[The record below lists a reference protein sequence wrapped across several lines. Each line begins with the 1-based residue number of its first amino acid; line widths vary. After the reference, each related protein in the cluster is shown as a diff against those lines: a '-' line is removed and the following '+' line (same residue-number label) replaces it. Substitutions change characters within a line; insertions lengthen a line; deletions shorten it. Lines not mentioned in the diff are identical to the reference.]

1 MGPSDRQGARVATS
15 GGGEQA
21 AASRKRAAVETYA
34 RHQAALRRTARRF
47 SLCEDDAEDALQRG
61 LEILL
66 RKAPSDDERELIRWT
81 QTVVKHEALA
91 VRRERERIL
100 AGPAAAPPVDADED
114 WVALIPASADGP
126 PERAERREAIA
137 RSREALRALKPQEL
151 RALTLLAEGYSY
163 REIGEITGF
172 SPTKINRCLA
182 EGRERFRGFLAR
194 SNAGGRCAELQPLLS
209 AFCDGEAGADEAT
222 AVREHL
228 RACAHC
234 RATLRA
240 YRAAPGAAAALA
252 PALPAGRS
260 LLERAH
266 ETLAGL
272 LARFGGGGAGSD
284 ATVSQ
289 VAAAG
294 GARGAGAATLAKVL
308 AVCVGTVGG
317 AATCAAT
324 GVDPRPDR
332 RRRGPG
338 DDLAGGAGGAGPL
351 GGAAGRRSLRRT
363 GTARSRGAGS
373 EAGPRTGTR
382 ARAQRA
388 AAAAGAGKRS
398 RSRRIHATADPIP
411 GQRRRVL
418 VLGLARGAP
427 PGSSAREPSGGSVP
441 AGAGQAARS
450 PPRRLLLAGRGR
462 RRGLPLRRRNRQ
474 PPPPRRRRVA
484 DRIPVRRR
492 LESRA
497 RRRHRPGGGDPLPA
511 AAPGGD
517 GSGPRQPPRRSLRH
531 LHADPR
537 RPARRGA
544 GARRLPSLVLAA
556 RRERAAG
563 AGEAADPP
571 PRQRAAT
578 PGPAAGAVGLDRNRC
593 PRSSCGSSIRAHRR
607 PLSGI
612 RGYAVALD
620 SGSGAKPCAGAICK
634 QGEIDLDGGEDDDSI
649 VLGPLAEGTNLVRV
663 VAVSGSGLH
672 SAVTGTARI
681 RVDGTPP
688 SIAIGGAPDGWSNR
702 ALAVTAT
709 ASDELSGM
717 AATGPGGPLT
727 AIAVDGGAPSVA
739 QGGRA
744 EAVVHGDGAHL
755 VTAFARDAV
764 GNLGARR
771 PRCRRPHRLDRRNR
785 RRASPSPA
793 PIPRRR
799 SGSSPSSTTLSPGRA
814 GAAARSRSGPPAP
827 AWRSSRCR
835 PGSPATA

>member
-100 AGPAAAPPVDADED
+100 SGPAAAPPVDADED

-126 PERAERREAIA
+126 PERAERREAVA
-137 RSREALRALKPQEL
+137 RSREALRSLKPQEL

-194 SNAGGRCAELQPLLS
+194 SNSGGRCAELQPLLS
-209 AFCDGEAGADEAT
+209 AFCDGEASADEAT

-272 LARFGGGGAGSD
+272 LARVGAGGAGSD

-324 GVDPRPDR
+324 GVIPAPIVVGEDQATTSQAEPAAPDR
-332 RRRGPG
+332 SAEPP
-338 DDLAGGAGGAGPL
+338 DEEAFVEPEPPE
-351 GGAAGRRSLRRT
+351 AAAPAPKPDPEPEPEPEPSEQRP
-363 GTARSRGAGS
+363 APES
-373 EAGPRTGTR
+373 EAGAVEYTPSPTR
-382 ARAQRA
+382 SPAS
-388 AAAAGAGKRS
+388 AGAS
-398 RSRRIHATADPIP
+398 SSSAS
-411 GQRRRVL
+411 
-418 VLGLARGAP
+418 
-427 PGSSAREPSGGSVP
+427 PGSV
-441 AGAGQAARS
+441 
-450 PPRRLLLAGRGR
+450 
-462 RRGLPLRRRNRQ
+462 
-474 PPPPRRRRVA
+474 
-484 DRIPVRRR
+484 
-492 LESRA
+492 
-497 RRRHRPGGGDPLPA
+497 
-511 AAPGGD
+511 
-517 GSGPRQPPRRSLRH
+517 
-531 LHADPR
+531 
-537 RPARRGA
+537 
-544 GARRLPSLVLAA
+544 
-556 RRERAAG
+556 
-563 AGEAADPP
+563 AGEF
-571 PRQRAAT
+571 
-578 PGPAAGAVGLDRNRC
+578 GP
-593 PRSSCGSSIRAHRR
+593 
-607 PLSGI
+607 
-612 RGYAVALD
+612 
-620 SGSGAKPCAGAICK
+620 
-634 QGEIDLDGGEDDDSI
+634 
-649 VLGPLAEGTNLVRV
+649 
-663 VAVSGSGLH
+663 
-672 SAVTGTARI
+672 
-681 RVDGTPP
+681 
-688 SIAIGGAPDGWSNR
+688 
-702 ALAVTAT
+702 
-709 ASDELSGM
+709 
-717 AATGPGGPLT
+717 
-727 AIAVDGGAPSVA
+727 
-739 QGGRA
+739 
-744 EAVVHGDGAHL
+744 
-755 VTAFARDAV
+755 
-764 GNLGARR
+764 
-771 PRCRRPHRLDRRNR
+771 
-785 RRASPSPA
+785 
-793 PIPRRR
+793 
-799 SGSSPSSTTLSPGRA
+799 
-814 GAAARSRSGPPAP
+814 
-827 AWRSSRCR
+827 
-835 PGSPATA
+835 